1 MGEESFLCSLQM
13 SAAMVRAHGGSQD
26 IVSTQRKGGLILSGI
41 VRDTMANSPK
51 AVHMKSLEGLVSQTT
66 GVPREEPLMEG
77 VIASTVPAHMK
88 DVPELHPVHE
98 KDATAS
104 KMAVGLPYSGP
115 KSGYGMA
122 KKPKK
127 H

>member
-1 MGEESFLCSLQM
+1 M
-13 SAAMVRAHGGSQD
+13 SAAMVRAHGGSPG
-26 IVSTQRKGGLILSGI
+26 IVSTQRKGGLVLSGI

-51 AVHMKSLEGLVSQTT
+51 AAHMKSLENLVAQTT
-66 GVPREEPLMEG
+66 GIPRERPIMEG
-77 VIASTVPAHMK
+77 VIASTVPVHMK

-98 KDATAS
+98 KDMTAS
-104 KMAVGLPYSGP
+104 KMASGVPYSGP

-122 KKPKK
+122 QKGKGKK